1 MSPADLRRRILRG
14 DQLEDRELLVLL
26 WGAGS
31 GSAADAISNRAE
43 GLLEAAGGLEGW
55 VDSTTPQLLRRRG
68 ISGARAARLLAAAE
82 IARRARS
89 DSRPRD
95 LDAVALSALDLV
107 AVALESIADAPS
119 PREVTMCAELIR
131 ALQRTA
137 VALGA
142 QPQPLDPWYQQLLD
156 ATDPTG
162 D

>member
-14 DQLEDRELLVLL
+14 DRLEDRELLVLL

-31 GSAADAISNRAE
+31 GSAADAISARAE

-68 ISGARAARLLAAAE
+68 VSGARAARLLAAAE

-89 DSRPRD
+89 GEPPRD

-107 AVALESIADAPS
+107 AVALESIAEAPS
-119 PREVTMCAELIR
+119 PREVYLCAELIR
-131 ALQRTA
+131 ALQKTT
-137 VALGA
+137 VALGTK
-142 QPQPLDPWYQQLLD
+142 PKRLETWYRQLLEASD
-156 ATDPTG
+156 D
-162 D
+162 